1 MIVSNMF
8 FWLIFVLSGLRTT
21 NQYGLVSIT
30 REGHKFNQ
38 FCGLRPLCLPERSWK
53 KRIHISIHPQCP
65 PTNQKCSNSINDLE
79 PKKRHWQ
86 AELVSSSPVRWRLS
100 GFYVSIKKSIVC
112 HYLILNNKENIQT
125 PRHTTTSPLKF
136 HPTICPCQLNP
147 PSILGNSGVATK
159 RKPGWVPATDAPL
172 KIAWLPSL
180 QKKMGKRFVSC
191 HRFD

>member
-1 MIVSNMF
+1 MS
-8 FWLIFVLSGLRTT
+8 TD
-21 NQYGLVSIT
+21 Q
-30 REGHKFNQ
+30 
-38 FCGLRPLCLPERSWK
+38 PEVFK
-53 KRIHISIHPQCP
+53 LNKR
-65 PTNQKCSNSINDLE
+65 LGAE
-79 PKKRHWQ
+79 KRHWQ

-191 HRFD
+191 HRFDWPMIAVLYSWWLTHLEQE